1 MFISAVI
8 WGTVADKYGRRP
20 TIILTSVFLCYFGF
34 LVSFSFRRQFSLGVM
49 EAAISFFTNSQ
60 YLYIDTQKEEASKNL
75 LKKYNKMQ
83 KEDSLLDFLTT

>member
-1 MFISAVI
+1 
-8 WGTVADKYGRRP
+8 
-20 TIILTSVFLCYFGF
+20 
-34 LVSFSFRRQFSLGVM
+34 M